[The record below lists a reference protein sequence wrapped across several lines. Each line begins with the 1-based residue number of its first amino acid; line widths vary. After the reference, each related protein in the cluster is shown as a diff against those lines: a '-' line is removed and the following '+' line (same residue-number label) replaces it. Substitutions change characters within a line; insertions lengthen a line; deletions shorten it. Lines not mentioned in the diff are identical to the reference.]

1 LVGPNNSGKSTI
13 LEFFYELRD
22 VFAQMRGG
30 MLRFTSSGSHNQ
42 PIGYLIAEAS
52 GIFSRNSSGPR
63 SLVIT
68 LSGDDASPPRLHN
81 GVQVFAKP
89 GGLADNR

>member
-1 LVGPNNSGKSTI
+1 LELDRGLTALVGPNNSGKSTI

-42 PIGYLIAEAS
+42 PIVCTRRCSWIS
-52 GIFSRNSSGPR
+52 
-63 SLVIT
+63 
-68 LSGDDASPPRLHN
+68 
-81 GVQVFAKP
+81 
-89 GGLADNR
+89 